1 MDLENRVNRF
11 FTMAVMRYS
20 SLVLAGLLIVG
31 GAGAIAQT
39 QATLAAEKNRLA
51 RMEQSQENRM
61 VEIEDIENE
70 ILSYDYKLKRAEES
84 LEKARRHHEESRREL
99 QRARR
104 EHQQKGS
111 SDTERELHKAE
122 HGFKMAERGVDSRT
136 RRVDFIRENYA
147 ELQAELEKARGA
159 VAQGDSRIAEQK
171 QKIEQM
177 VNTMLAKADA
187 AKRAASEAKVAAPV
201 AEPEVP
207 APPVAAVETQPE
219 PAEPQRE
226 IDPELL
232 DYVKGERE
240 RLEKLL
246 ADGEEGKHTFRTLDL
261 EPSRGE
267 SIPFEFL
274 GHNQYRLVAPV
285 EAGRQTYEINTW
297 KFRRTI
303 PADDDGVRYVFIF
316 DGRRLSRPR
325 LVMYPEYALDYLED

>member
-1 MDLENRVNRF
+1 
-11 FTMAVMRYS
+11 MAVTRYC
-20 SLVLAGLLIVG
+20 SLFLAGLLVIG
-31 GAGAIAQT
+31 GAGATAQT
-39 QATLAAEKNRLA
+39 QETLAAEKNRLA
-51 RMEQSQENRM
+51 RMEQSQENRA
-61 VEIEDIENE
+61 VEMEDIENE

-84 LEKARRHHEESRREL
+84 LEKARQHYDESRSEL
-99 QRARR
+99 EQAQSA
-104 EHQQKGS
+104 HQQKGN
-111 SDTERELHKAE
+111 SDTERALHKAK

-136 RRVDFIRENYA
+136 RRVEFIRENYK
-147 ELQAELEKARGA
+147 ELQAELDEAKSAIARGE
-159 VAQGDSRIAEQK
+159 SRIADQER
-171 QKIEQM
+171 KIEKV

-187 AKRAASEAKVAAPV
+187 AKRAASVEKAAAPV
-201 AEPEVP
+201 SKPEVP
-207 APPVAAVETQPE
+207 APSVAEVEPESQPQPKAAE
-219 PAEPQRE
+219 PARE

-232 DYVKGERE
+232 EYVKGEKE

-246 ADGEEGKHTFRTLDL
+246 SDGEEGKHTFRTLDL
-261 EPSRGE
+261 EPTRGE

-325 LVMYPEYALDYLED
+325 LVMYPEYVLDHLKD

>member
-31 GAGAIAQT
+31 GASAIAQT

-51 RMEQSQENRM
+51 RMEQSQENRK

-111 SDTERELHKAE
+111 SDTERELRKAE

-147 ELQAELEKARGA
+147 EQQAELEKARGA

-171 QKIEQM
+171 RKIEQM

-187 AKRAASEAKVAAPV
+187 AKRVASEAKAAAPV

-207 APPVAAVETQPE
+207 APSVAAVETQPE
-219 PAEPQRE
+219 PVEPQRE

-267 SIPFEFL
+267 SIPFEFI

-325 LVMYPEYALDYLED
+325 LVMYPEYVLDYLED